1 MRRTLIYTGII
12 LAFFVTG
19 ILIAN
24 FLVMPLLVGRGE
36 EVIVPNVCDLTLD
49 DAIEQLKGAR
59 LEGVVVERR
68 FDQIIKE
75 GSVIIQE
82 PLPEARVKKGRIINL
97 TVSLGPETIKV
108 PYLMGISYEQSVSI
122 IRRLGL
128 VIAKVDSA
136 FSDSVELGKV
146 IGTSPEAETGVKK
159 GDGVILILSKGIIK
173 KMPNIVGVQLSQA
186 QLILEKMGLV
196 MGKIEEVQGS
206 GKKGTIIV
214 QNPEPGRIVN
224 SGDTVTVMVIK

>member
-36 EVIVPNVCDLTLD
+36 EVVVPNVCDLTLD

-186 QLILEKMGLV
+186 QLTLEKMGLV

>member
-36 EVIVPNVCDLTLD
+36 EVVVPNVCDLTLD

-173 KMPNIVGVQLSQA
+173 KMPNIAGVQLSQA

-196 MGKIEEVQGS
+196 MGKIEEVKGS

>member
-1 MRRTLIYTGII
+1 MRRTFIYTGII

-36 EVIVPNVCDLTLD
+36 EVVVPNVCDLTLD

-186 QLILEKMGLV
+186 QLTLEKMGLV

-224 SGDTVTVMVIK
+224 SGDTVAVMVIK

>member
-1 MRRTLIYTGII
+1 MRRILIYTGII

-36 EVIVPNVCDLTLD
+36 EVLVPNICDLTLD
-49 DAIEQLKGAR
+49 DAIEQLKDAG

-75 GSVIIQE
+75 GNVIIQE

-97 TVSLGPETIKV
+97 TVSLGPETIRV
-108 PYLMGISYEQSVSI
+108 PYLNGVGYEQSASI

-128 VIAKVDSA
+128 VITKIDSA
-136 FSDSVELGKV
+136 FSDSIEPGRV
-146 IGTSPEAETGVKK
+146 IGTSPEAETNVKK
-159 GDGVILILSKGIIK
+159 GDSITLILSKGIIK
-173 KMPNIVGVQLSQA
+173 KMPNIVGMQLSQA
-186 QLILEKMGLV
+186 QLSLEQMGLIL
-196 MGKIEEVQGS
+196 GIIEEVQGS
-206 GKKGTIIV
+206 GKKGAIIV

-224 SGDTVTVMVIK
+224 SGDTVRVMVIK

>member
-1 MRRTLIYTGII
+1 MRRTFIYTGII

-36 EVIVPNVCDLTLD
+36 EVVVPNVCDLTLD

-186 QLILEKMGLV
+186 QLTMEKMGLV
-196 MGKIEEVQGS
+196 MGKIEEVRGS